1 MDLLKLNAKI
11 EFDDSEYKKGV
22 QNAEKMG
29 KNLQGKM
36 SAMTVAVGNIAADML
51 RKGINGIKS
60 VVDGAINGYADYQQ
74 LIGGVET
81 LYKKSADTVARYAK
95 QSFKTTGLSANDY
108 METVT
113 SFSASLIQGLGGNT
127 EKAAELANMAVTDM
141 ADNANKMGTDI
152 TMIQNA
158 YQGFAKKNFMMLDNL
173 KLGYGGTASEMV
185 RLVNDSKILDHEIK
199 NLDDITFDQLVEAIH
214 KIQTEMGITGTT
226 AKEAAE
232 TISGSKAS
240 LKAAWT
246 DLLTA
251 VGGEGDQATLD
262 RSIENFK
269 TSFSTYMENFIP
281 TLATTITNSGS
292 LVEAIAE
299 SIASLPTNLLAEIG
313 EKGLG
318 SGTQMV
324 GGAGKIVNWLIDSIT
339 NVFKSAKADPSKA
352 AEFGKAIGSF
362 IGDTLTNIADSIPDI
377 LDGMINAGVA
387 LAGGLVEGLFKGLFG
402 EGAEVDE
409 ISKQLQKDI
418 TEVDVNSAKAS
429 ALVQYI
435 QGLVDK
441 FGDGVEKEAAF
452 QQAVEELKGVMPEAG
467 EVFESYGEDI
477 QGAINQLDT
486 LIQKMKQTSIM
497 AGMTKAL
504 NMQYSLL
511 GEQQVTKA
519 QADNTA
525 DMYRAEKQGLEA
537 TIKETAKAYAA
548 EVLRLDKE
556 NGIIGM
562 DDRYGELM
570 ANARQTLETGETGN
584 LAQLVEALQ
593 NAYDRSGAEGVD
605 TLWGKSETD
614 DILSPEQ
621 IESFNSRI
629 AEFEVGIEDAL
640 KASQDAQKEID
651 ATNKAI
657 AETER
662 AVNAAMEQS
671 FGDAAGKVSSGGAEV
686 GTALNNLAGK
696 INSFKVY
703 GGVTWMPRA
712 VGMDYVPRNGLRAE
726 LHEGEAILTK
736 KENEERRKGI
746 DSDELATI
754 MEDTLID
761 ALSKVGI
768 YMGRD
773 QVGNLTT
780 ARVNANIT
788 RETRSRQTALG
799 G

>member
-1 MDLLKLNAKI
+1 
-11 EFDDSEYKKGV
+11 
-22 QNAEKMG
+22 
-29 KNLQGKM
+29 
-36 SAMTVAVGNIAADML
+36 
-51 RKGINGIKS
+51 
-60 VVDGAINGYADYQQ
+60 
-74 LIGGVET
+74 
-81 LYKKSADTVARYAK
+81 
-95 QSFKTTGLSANDY
+95 
-108 METVT
+108 
-113 SFSASLIQGLGGNT
+113 
-127 EKAAELANMAVTDM
+127 
-141 ADNANKMGTDI
+141 
-152 TMIQNA
+152 
-158 YQGFAKKNFMMLDNL
+158 
-173 KLGYGGTASEMV
+173 MV
-185 RLVNDSKILDHEIK
+185 RLVNDSKILDHEIS
-199 NLDDITFDQLVEAIH
+199 NLDDITFDQLVQAIH
-214 KIQTEMGITGTT
+214 KIQDEMGITGTT

-292 LVEAIAE
+292 LVEAVAE
-299 SIASLPTNLLAEIG
+299 SIAALPTNLLAEIG

-318 SGTQMV
+318 AGTEMV

-339 NVFKSAKADPSKA
+339 NVFKSAKADPTKA

-435 QGLVDK
+435 QGLVEK

-467 EVFESYGEDI
+467 DVFESYGEDI

-504 NMQYSLL
+504 NAQYSLL

-556 NGIIGM
+556 NGIVGM

-584 LAQLVEALQ
+584 LAQLVEALE

-621 IESFNSRI
+621 IENFNSRI
-629 AEFEVGIEDAL
+629 AEFAVGIEDAM

-671 FGDAAGKVSSGGAEV
+671 FGDAASKVGSGGANV
-686 GTALNNLAGK
+686 GTALDNLAGK
-696 INSFKVY
+696 LNSFKVY

-736 KENEERRKGI
+736 KENEERRKGLNA
-746 DSDELATI
+746 DELATI
-754 MEDTLID
+754 MEDTLVD

-773 QVGNLTT
+773 QVANLTSD
-780 ARVNANIT
+780 RVRANINN
-788 RETRSRQTALG
+788 ESRSRQMALG